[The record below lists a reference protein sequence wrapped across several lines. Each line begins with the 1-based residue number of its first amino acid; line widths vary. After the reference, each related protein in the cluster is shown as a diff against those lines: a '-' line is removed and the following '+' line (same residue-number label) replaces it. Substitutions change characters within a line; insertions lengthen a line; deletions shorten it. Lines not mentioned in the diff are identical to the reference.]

1 MNQDTTRRTAQR
13 VAAAALAS
21 AFTAIASA
29 ATPGSA
35 APDIAATDVT
45 GKVVKLSDFRGKY
58 VVLEWTNPECPFVQ
72 KHYDSKNM
80 QGLQKEWG
88 AKEVVWLSVNSTRE
102 GHSEYRIGPRMDAWM
117 KEQGG
122 APRSVLIDG
131 RSEAGRAYAAK
142 TTPHMFVVDPKGN
155 VVYAGAIDDKRSSN
169 PADVKTAKNYVRAAL
184 AEATAGRPV
193 TVASTTPYGCSV
205 KY

>member
-88 AKEVVWLSVNSTRE
+88 AKEVVWLSVPTTTDPGRTYPFS
-102 GHSEYRIGPRMDAWM
+102 GRIWWQIP
-117 KEQGG
+117 
-122 APRSVLIDG
+122 PRSPRI
-131 RSEAGRAYAAK
+131 S
-142 TTPHMFVVDPKGN
+142 
-155 VVYAGAIDDKRSSN
+155 
-169 PADVKTAKNYVRAAL
+169 
-184 AEATAGRPV
+184 
-193 TVASTTPYGCSV
+193 
-205 KY
+205 